1 MAPARQGLNDD
12 YAAADDSDNYGNDD
26 DDGDY
31 DDDKGYGQWLLPGK
45 AAKIIVTI

>member
-1 MAPARQGLNDD
+1 MKDD
-12 YAAADDSDNYGNDD
+12 YAADDDDDNYGNDD

-31 DDDKGYGQWLLPGK
+31 DDDKGHGQWLLPGK